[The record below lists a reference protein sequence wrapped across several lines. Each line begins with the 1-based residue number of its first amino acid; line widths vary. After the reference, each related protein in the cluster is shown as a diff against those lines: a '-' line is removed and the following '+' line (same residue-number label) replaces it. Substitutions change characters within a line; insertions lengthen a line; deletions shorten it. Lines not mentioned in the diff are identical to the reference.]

1 MKRLCLALACVA
13 SAAVWTQAS
22 AEKLSPDPLRSP
34 RPHHAAKARHAAP
47 IRSASRDDLRFS
59 DPYAP
64 PEGTTYVRQGGFPVD
79 PYPAPIEPTPRLSI
93 SMQKDGAGHTT
104 GGFGWNF

>member
-1 MKRLCLALACVA
+1 MKRLCLTIACLA
-13 SAAVWTQAS
+13 SAVAWTQAS
-22 AEKLSPDPLRSP
+22 AQNLSADPAKSP
-34 RPHHAAKARHAAP
+34 RPHVAKAKHPAA
-47 IRSASRDDLRFS
+47 RSASLDVHFS

-64 PEGTTYVRQGGFPVD
+64 PEGATFVRKSAFPVD
-79 PYPAPIEPTPRLSI
+79 PYPAPREPQAGLSI

>member
-1 MKRLCLALACVA
+1 MKGLCLTVACVA
-13 SAAVWTQAS
+13 SAVVCTQAS
-22 AEKLSPDPLRSP
+22 AEKLSADQMRSP
-34 RPHHAAKARHAAP
+34 RPHVAKARHTAAAKP
-47 IRSASRDDLRFS
+47 ASRDDVHFS

-64 PEGTTYVRQGGFPVD
+64 PEGTTFVRKSAFPVD
-79 PYPAPIEPTPRLSI
+79 PYPAPKEPRAGLSI

>member
-1 MKRLCLALACVA
+1 MKRLCLTLACLA

-22 AEKLSPDPLRSP
+22 AEKLSADSMKSS
-34 RPHHAAKARHAAP
+34 RPHVARRHAALKA
-47 IRSASRDDLRFS
+47 ASRDGVHFS

-64 PEGTTYVRQGGFPVD
+64 PEGTTFVRQSAFPVD
-79 PYPAPIEPTPRLSI
+79 PYPAPIEPRAGLSI
-93 SMQKDGAGHTT
+93 SMQKDGMGHTT

>member
-1 MKRLCLALACVA
+1 MKRLCLTLACLA
-13 SAAVWTQAS
+13 SAVVWTQAS
-22 AEKLSPDPLRSP
+22 AEKLSADRARSP
-34 RPHHAAKARHAAP
+34 RPHVAKARHVAAV
-47 IRSASRDDLRFS
+47 RSASRDSVHFS

-64 PEGTTYVRQGGFPVD
+64 PEGTTFVRQSAFPVD
-79 PYPAPIEPTPRLSI
+79 PYPAPIEPTAGLSI